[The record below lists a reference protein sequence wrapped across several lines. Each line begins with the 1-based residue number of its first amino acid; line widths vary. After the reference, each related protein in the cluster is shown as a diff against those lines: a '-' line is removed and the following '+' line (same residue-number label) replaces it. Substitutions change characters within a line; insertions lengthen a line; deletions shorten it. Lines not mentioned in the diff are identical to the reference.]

1 MTKITT
7 TPNLNWMPLLLP
19 LLLAPLFGEWAW
31 RDHSPLFFAENREA
45 FLFADIVYIVLVRLM
60 LLDVMLF
67 LFSRSPHPIHATLIR
82 IVGLY
87 LEITVVTI
95 TYFALLFYLF
105 DVFQLFHFNASVG
118 AEKLAAI
125 REHGFLTALYISTI
139 IFTTL
144 GLGDWVP
151 QTLNAMLGVSVEAI
165 LGVVQSGVFMA
176 IVIYAHQHKLT
187 RMAQAERDH
196 VS

>member
-1 MTKITT
+1 
-7 TPNLNWMPLLLP
+7 MPLLLP

-31 RDHSPLFFAENREA
+31 RNQSPLFFADNREA

-87 LEITVVTI
+87 LEITVITI

-105 DVFQLFHFNASVG
+105 DVFQLFHFNASIG
-118 AEKLAAI
+118 AEKLAVI
-125 REHGFLTALYISTI
+125 RDHSFMTALYISTV

-144 GLGDWVP
+144 GSGDWVP

-176 IVIYAHQHKLT
+176 IVIYAHQNKLT
-187 RMAQAERDH
+187 RVAQAERDH

>member
-1 MTKITT
+1 MTKATT
-7 TPNLNWMPLLLP
+7 TPNLNWVPLLLP
-19 LLLAPLFGEWAW
+19 LLLVPIFGEWAW
-31 RDHSPLFFAENREA
+31 RNHDPRFFADNLEI
-45 FLFADIVYIVLVRLM
+45 FLFSDIVYIVVVRLL

-87 LEITVVTI
+87 LEITVITI
-95 TYFALLFYLF
+95 MYFALVFYLF
-105 DVFQLFHFNASVG
+105 DVFHLFHFNAPIG
-118 AEKLAAI
+118 AENLAAI
-125 REHGFLTALYISTI
+125 HDHGFLTALYISTV

-144 GLGDWVP
+144 GSGDWVP

-176 IVIYAHQHKLT
+176 IVIYAHQNKLT
-187 RMAQAERDH
+187 RVAPVERDH